1 MKVMISMEEETP
13 YRALI
18 QAAAEAA
25 LRYEQFLQDA
35 EIEVLL
41 AAPEEI
47 RAVNAEQRGIDRVTD
62 VLSFPMEEEPFSAEA
77 DPDTGAVFL
86 GSMMLCPERALEQA
100 AQYGHSPEREIA
112 FLTVHS
118 VLHLLGYDHEL
129 GEREEQE
136 MFCKQEEVLKEMGL
150 TR

>member
-1 MKVMISMEEETP
+1 M
-13 YRALI
+13 
-18 QAAAEAA
+18 
-25 LRYEQFLQDA
+25 
-35 EIEVLL
+35 